1 VRSDDP
7 AFVASEYTT
16 ERGLEARSSIYGHAG
31 RDARDVVL
39 DELRAVV
46 PRRVLEVGCGWG
58 ELAARIQKELG
69 CVVAALDLSPRMVE
83 LARGRGVDARVA
95 DVQDIPFE
103 DGEFDAVV
111 AAWMLYHV
119 PDLRRCLGE
128 IVRVLR
134 PGGTLVAVTNG
145 VRDLAE
151 LWALVGRDLE
161 PRSSTFRAENGES
174 ILRGHFGSV
183 RRIDVVGPVS
193 FPDADAIRRYV
204 GSSALGRDLVHSV
217 PDSTPALTATKVVAV
232 LVATD
237 PCRPTPLSAVAS
249 ETS

>member
-1 VRSDDP
+1 MRSDDP
-7 AFVASEYTT
+7 AFVASEYAT

-119 PDLRRCLGE
+119 PDLPRCLGE

-134 PGGTLVAVTNG
+134 PGGSLVAVTNG

-151 LWALVGRDLE
+151 LWALVGRDLGA
-161 PRSSTFRAENGES
+161 RRQTFRAENGENH
-174 ILRGHFGSV
+174 LGRHFEAV
-183 RRIDVVGPVS
+183 RRIDLVGSVT
-193 FPDADAIRRYV
+193 FPDDDAIRRYV
-204 GSSALGRDLVHSV
+204 GSSALAGHLVDRV
-217 PDSTPALTATKVVAV
+217 PDSSAPLVATKVISVF
-232 LVATD
+232 VAT
-237 PCRPTPLSAVAS
+237 THG
-249 ETS
+249 